1 MRSFPRTQPSSTPSR
16 STRFRTVLACT
27 VLLVTGV
34 GAVAPNAM
42 AEDLRDRQR
51 DVRDRVRNAQGELHE
66 SSKELASAAR
76 RLGRTRAA
84 LSSAQRRLNAAQ
96 VLVAE
101 AVRVDTLMQARL
113 QAAEHK
119 LALARVAL
127 DKARK
132 RVLEQRA
139 AIGELAASNYA
150 NGDPKLM
157 GLAVMLNSTDP
168 AEVTSQM
175 NTIDSLMGKQT
186 ELLADLKQARAEMVA
201 QEAKVEKA
209 KEAVAVQRKEARA
222 NLVRRQGFERTAAT
236 AKVAVAKLVIRDRA
250 AQLQAASARKAD
262 QVKLNALKAQED
274 RIRAQSLERARK
286 QRAAARAGR
295 GGGDVF
301 KGDSGGFLHRPV
313 PGAVTSPFGYRR
325 HPIYGYW
332 GLHDGTDFRAPCGIP
347 NRAAGSGTVISRY
360 WSDVYGNR
368 LYLDLGQVNGKN
380 MTVVYNH
387 LSGYNAGVGQRVSR
401 GQVVGYGGTTGWSTA
416 CHLHFTVLLNGN
428 PVNPMNYL

>member
-1 MRSFPRTQPSSTPSR
+1 
-16 STRFRTVLACT
+16 
-27 VLLVTGV
+27 
-34 GAVAPNAM
+34 M

-66 SSKELASAAR
+66 SSKALASAAR

-84 LSSAQRRLNAAQ
+84 LSSAQRRLSAAQ
-96 VLVAE
+96 KQVAE
-101 AVRVDTLMQARL
+101 AVRLDNLMQARL

-119 LALARVAL
+119 LAVARVAL

-132 RVLEQRA
+132 RVVEQRA

-175 NTIDSLMGKQT
+175 NTIDSLMSKQT

-236 AKVAVAKLVIRDRA
+236 AKAAVAKLVIRDRA

-262 QVKLNALKAQED
+262 QVQLNALKKQED
-274 RIRAQSLERARK
+274 RIRAQILERARR
-286 QRAAARAGR
+286 QRAAAARAGG

-301 KGDSGGFLHRPV
+301 RGDSGGFLYRPV
-313 PGAVTSPFGYRR
+313 PGGITSSFGYRQ

-332 GLHDGTDFRAPCGIP
+332 GLHDGTDFSTPCGIA

-380 MTVVYNH
+380 ITVVYNH
-387 LSGYNAGVGQRVSR
+387 LSGYRVGVGQRVSR
-401 GQVVGYGGTTGWSTA
+401 GQVVGYAGSTGWSTG
-416 CHLHFTVLLNGN
+416 CHLHFTVLVNGS
-428 PVNPMNYL
+428 PVDPMNYL